1 VPAVQEN
8 TAGGDQGP
16 APPDGGWADRI
27 RVPCLLLH
35 DERDLAGET
44 ANRSLTLW
52 PSSFVRPTSAPDRG
66 EPVVPS
72 GVVYEAR
79 LDPSVMRER
88 PWNHWLQQT
97 LAKLGGE
104 RGCRAPDVQGARI
117 SSSRG
122 RLPPAR
128 RAVQHR
134 DRARTLGQDGC
145 GVAEDGSGRRD
156 LASIGCGTMIG
167 IQRGKYLGKPLG
179 DPPKD
184 DAEHFVRCPACS
196 GWIDCRDLAQ
206 VFEHNQSLPHP
217 AQDQPQ

>member
-1 VPAVQEN
+1 MPAVQEN

-35 DERDLAGET
+35 DERDLAGER

-88 PWNHWLQQT
+88 PRNHWLQQT

-122 RLPPAR
+122 DCRLQGERCNTEIEQEHWGKMAAEWLRMAR
-128 RAVQHR
+128 
-134 DRARTLGQDGC
+134 
-145 GVAEDGSGRRD
+145 
-156 LASIGCGTMIG
+156 
-167 IQRGKYLGKPLG
+167 
-179 DPPKD
+179 
-184 DAEHFVRCPACS
+184 DAETWH
-196 GWIDCRDLAQ
+196 Q
-206 VFEHNQSLPHP
+206 
-217 AQDQPQ
+217 

>member
-8 TAGGDQGP
+8 TAGGDRGP

-35 DERDLAGET
+35 DERDLAGER

-97 LAKLGGE
+97 LAKLG
-104 RGCRAPDVQGARI
+104 
-117 SSSRG
+117 
-122 RLPPAR
+122 
-128 RAVQHR
+128 
-134 DRARTLGQDGC
+134 
-145 GVAEDGSGRRD
+145 
-156 LASIGCGTMIG
+156 
-167 IQRGKYLGKPLG
+167 
-179 DPPKD
+179 
-184 DAEHFVRCPACS
+184 
-196 GWIDCRDLAQ
+196 
-206 VFEHNQSLPHP
+206 
-217 AQDQPQ
+217 